1 MILDSSFLL
10 YAIEQKQEQQSVK
23 YKDQTRT
30 EITILK
36 RRLLE
41 NENLHRFPGVPDT
54 EHQAPRVL
62 PHRV

>member
-1 MILDSSFLL
+1 MILDSAFLV
-10 YAIEQKQEQQSVK
+10 YAIEQKQEQQRVT

-36 RRLLE
+36 RRLIE
-41 NENLHRFPGVPDT
+41 NETMHRLPSVPDT
-54 EHQAPRVL
+54 QHEAARIL